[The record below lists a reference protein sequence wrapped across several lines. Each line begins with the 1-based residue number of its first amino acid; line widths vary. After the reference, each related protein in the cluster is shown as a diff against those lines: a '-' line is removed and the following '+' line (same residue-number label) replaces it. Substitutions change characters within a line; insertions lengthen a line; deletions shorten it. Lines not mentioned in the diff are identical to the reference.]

1 VCTVD
6 DVLDTIGWRGRP
18 DRGPATRGGRVGG
31 ATTGG
36 GAGETAS
43 PLARFVLDQVAA
55 GACHVEQLAGASR
68 ATIPELLAEVGRLH
82 ALGLIDVDGST
93 VSVPQAKRPL

>member
-1 VCTVD
+1 
-6 DVLDTIGWRGRP
+6 
-18 DRGPATRGGRVGG
+18 
-31 ATTGG
+31 
-36 GAGETAS
+36 
-43 PLARFVLDQVAA
+43 VLDQVAA